1 MGSQNSSSRMPFEK
15 LVVIDC
21 RGHLLG
27 RLASFV
33 AKEALAGQKI
43 MLVRAEE
50 INISGSFIR
59 NKIHLLMR
67 KQKRMSTN
75 PRRGPFHHRSPAD
88 MLMRTIRGMLP
99 HKLYRGSAAFQRIKA
114 VDGMPSPFD
123 KIKKM
128 VVPAALRVTRLR
140 PGRKYCTLK
149 RLASETGWKYQSVVE
164 KYEEARRQKSAE
176 WFAAK
181 KA

>member
-1 MGSQNSSSRMPFEK
+1 MGSPNQLKMFEK

-59 NKIHLLMR
+59 NKLHLLMQ
-67 KQKRMSTN
+67 KHKRMSTK
-75 PRRGPFHHRSPAD
+75 PKKGPFHHRSPAD
-88 MLMRTIRGMLP
+88 MLMRTIRGMIP
-99 HKLYRGSAAFQRIKA
+99 HKIYRGSAAFQRVKA
-114 VDGMPSPFD
+114 VDGCPAPFD
-123 KIKKM
+123 KVKKM
-128 VVPAALRVTRLR
+128 VVPSALRVTRLR

-149 RLASETGWKYQSVVE
+149 RLATETGWKYESVVE
-164 KYEEARRQKSAE
+164 KYEAKRKQKSAE
-176 WFAAK
+176 WYASK
-181 KA
+181 SN

>member
-1 MGSQNSSSRMPFEK
+1 MGNSQPAKMFEK

-59 NKIHLLMR
+59 NKLKLLMK

-88 MLMRTIRGMLP
+88 MLIRTIRGMLP
-99 HKLYRGSAAFQRIKA
+99 HKQYRGSAAFQRVKC
-114 VDGMPSPFD
+114 VEGVPEPFNSL
-123 KIKKM
+123 KKV
-128 VVPAALRVTRLR
+128 VVPDALRIQRLK
-140 PGRKYCTLK
+140 PGRKFSHLGK
-149 RLASETGWKYQSVVE
+149 LAGDLGWGYQDIVA
-164 KYEEARRQKSAE
+164 KYE
-176 WFAAK
+176 
-181 KA
+181 

>member
-1 MGSQNSSSRMPFEK
+1 MGRPSSLRMFEK

-33 AKEALAGQKI
+33 VKEALAGQKI
-43 MLVRAEE
+43 MLVRAGE
-50 INISGSFIR
+50 INLSGSFIR
-59 NKIHLLMR
+59 NKLHLLMK

-99 HKLYRGSAAFQRIKA
+99 HKIYRGSAAFQRVKA
-114 VDGMPSPFD
+114 VDGMPAPFD

-128 VVPAALRVTRLR
+128 VVPSALRVTRLR
-140 PGRKYCTLK
+140 PGRKFCTLG
-149 RLASETGWKYQSVVE
+149 RLAHETGWKYQAVVA
-164 KYEEARRQKSAE
+164 KHEAT
-176 WFAAK
+176 
-181 KA
+181 

>member
-1 MGSQNSSSRMPFEK
+1 MGSIHPAKMFEK

-59 NKIHLLMR
+59 NKLHLLMK

-75 PRRGPFHHRSPAD
+75 PKRGPF
-88 MLMRTIRGMLP
+88 
-99 HKLYRGSAAFQRIKA
+99 QRVKA
-114 VDGMPSPFD
+114 VDGMPAPFD
-123 KIKKM
+123 KIKKL
-128 VVPAALRVTRLR
+128 VVPSALRVTRLR
-140 PGRKYCTLK
+140 PGRKYCTLG
-149 RLASETGWKYQSVVE
+149 RLASETGWKYADVVA
-164 KYEEARRQKSAE
+164 KHEANR
-176 WFAAK
+176 
-181 KA
+181 

>member
-1 MGSQNSSSRMPFEK
+1 MGRPSSLRMFEK

-59 NKIHLLMR
+59 NKLHLLMK

-88 MLMRTIRGMLP
+88 MLMRTIRGMIP
-99 HKLYRGSAAFQRIKA
+99 HKIFRGSAALQRIKA
-114 VDGMPSPFD
+114 VDGMPAPFD

-128 VVPAALRVTRLR
+128 VVPSALRVTRLR
-140 PGRKYCTLK
+140 PGREFCTLK
-149 RLASETGWKYQSVVE
+149 
-164 KYEEARRQKSAE
+164 
-176 WFAAK
+176 
-181 KA
+181 

>member
-1 MGSQNSSSRMPFEK
+1 MG
-15 LVVIDC
+15 
-21 RGHLLG
+21 
-27 RLASFV
+27 
-33 AKEALAGQKI
+33 

-59 NKIHLLMR
+59 NKLHLLMR

-75 PRRGPFHHRSPAD
+75 PRKGPFHHRSPAD

-99 HKLYRGSAAFQRIKA
+99 HKLYRGSAAYQHVKA
-114 VDGMPSPFD
+114 VDGCPAPFD

-128 VVPAALRVTRLR
+128 VVPQALRVTRLR

-149 RLASETGWKYQSVVE
+149 RLASETGWKYESVVAKHEAKRKE
-164 KYEEARRQKSAE
+164 KNAK
-176 WFAAK
+176 WFEAK
-181 KA
+181 KAK

>member
-1 MGSQNSSSRMPFEK
+1 MGRPSSLRMFEK

-59 NKIHLLMR
+59 NKLHLLMK

-75 PRRGPFHHRSPAD
+75 HRSGPFHHRSPAD

-99 HKLYRGSAAFQRIKA
+99 HKIYRGSAAFQRVKA
-114 VDGMPSPFD
+114 VDGMPAPFD

-128 VVPAALRVTRLR
+128 VVPSALRVTRLR
-140 PGRKYCTLK
+140 PGRKFCTLG
-149 RLASETGWKYQSVVE
+149 RLATETGWKYQSVVE
-164 KYEEARRQKSAE
+164 KYEAKRMEKNAK
-176 WFAAK
+176 WFEAK
-181 KA
+181 KAN

>member
-1 MGSQNSSSRMPFEK
+1 MGSIHPAKMFEK

-50 INISGSFIR
+50 INLSGSFIR
-59 NKIHLLMR
+59 NKLHLLMK

-88 MLMRTIRGMLP
+88 MLMRTIRGMIP
-99 HKLYRGSAAFQRIKA
+99 HKLYRGSAALQRIKA
-114 VDGMPSPFD
+114 VDGMPAPFD

-128 VVPAALRVTRLR
+128 VVPSALRVSRLR
-140 PGRKYCTLK
+140 PGRKFCTLK
-149 RLASETGWKYQSVVE
+149 RLASETGWKYESVVAKHE
-164 KYEEARRQKSAE
+164 DARSKKSAE

-181 KA
+181 NN

>member
-1 MGSQNSSSRMPFEK
+1 MGRPSSLRMFEK

-50 INISGSFIR
+50 INLSGSFIR
-59 NKIHLLMR
+59 NKLHLLMR

-99 HKLYRGSAAFQRIKA
+99 HKLYRGSAAYQRIKA
-114 VDGMPSPFD
+114 VDGCPAPFD

-128 VVPAALRVTRLR
+128 VVPSALRVTRLR
-140 PGRKYCTLK
+140 PGRKFCTLG
-149 RLASETGWKYQSVVE
+149 RLAHETGWKYQAVVAKHEANRKAKNSEWYE
-164 KYEEARRQKSAE
+164 KN
-176 WFAAK
+176 K
-181 KA
+181 KN

>member
-1 MGSQNSSSRMPFEK
+1 MGNSQPAKMFEK
-15 LVVIDC
+15 LIVIDC

-59 NKIHLLMR
+59 NKLHLLMK

-75 PRRGPFHHRSPAD
+75 PRRGPFHHRSPAE
-88 MLMRTIRGMLP
+88 RTSL
-99 HKLYRGSAAFQRIKA
+99 
-114 VDGMPSPFD
+114 PSPS
-123 KIKKM
+123 
-128 VVPAALRVTRLR
+128 RVAW
-140 PGRKYCTLK
+140 TLP
-149 RLASETGWKYQSVVE
+149 RSRSISLPSLSPTL
-164 KYEEARRQKSAE
+164 
-176 WFAAK
+176 
-181 KA
+181 

>member
-1 MGSQNSSSRMPFEK
+1 MFEK
-15 LVVIDC
+15 LIVIDC

-33 AKEALAGQKI
+33 AKEALGGQKI

-59 NKIHLLMR
+59 NKLHMLM
-67 KQKRMSTN
+67 KKNKRMSTN
-75 PRRGPFHHRSPAD
+75 PQRGPFHQRAPAD
-88 MLMRTIRGMLP
+88 IMMRTIRGMLP
-99 HKLYRGSAAFQRIKA
+99 HKLFRGSAAYQRIKCC
-114 VDGMPSPFD
+114 DGCPSPFD

-128 VVPAALRVTRLR
+128 VVPDALRITRLR

-149 RLASETGWKYQSVVE
+149 RLASETGWKYESIVAKHEANRAE
-164 KYEEARRQKSAE
+164 KNAKYFE
-176 WFAAK
+176 AK
-181 KA
+181 KAK

>member
-1 MGSQNSSSRMPFEK
+1 MFEK

-59 NKIHLLMR
+59 NKLHLLMR

-99 HKLYRGSAAFQRIKA
+99 HKLYRGSAAYQRIKA
-114 VDGMPSPFD
+114 VDGCPSPFD

-128 VVPAALRVTRLR
+128 VVPSALRVTRLR

-149 RLASETGWKYQSVVE
+149 RLASETGWKYESVVA
-164 KYEEARRQKSAE
+164 KYEEQRKQKSAE
-176 WFAAK
+176 WFKNKSA
-181 KA
+181 

>member
-1 MGSQNSSSRMPFEK
+1 MGSIHPAKMFEK

-59 NKIHLLMR
+59 NKLHLLMK

-75 PRRGPFHHRSPAD
+75 PKRGPFHHRLPACQGCRRD
-88 MLMRTIRGMLP
+88 ACSFR
-99 HKLYRGSAAFQRIKA
+99 Q
-114 VDGMPSPFD
+114 D
-123 KIKKM
+123 
-128 VVPAALRVTRLR
+128 
-140 PGRKYCTLK
+140 
-149 RLASETGWKYQSVVE
+149 Q
-164 KYEEARRQKSAE
+164 EARCSIRTPCDSSSPWPQVLYPWPPCLRDWLEVRRCCCQA
-176 WFAAK
+176 
-181 KA
+181 

>member
-1 MGSQNSSSRMPFEK
+1 MGSPNQLKMFEK

-59 NKIHLLMR
+59 NKLHLLMR

-75 PRRGPFHHRSPAD
+75 PRRGSFHHRSPAD

-99 HKLYRGSAAFQRIKA
+99 HKIYRGSAAFQRVKA
-114 VDGMPSPFD
+114 VDGMPAPFD

-128 VVPAALRVTRLR
+128 VVPSALRVTRLR
-140 PGRKYCTLK
+140 PGRKFCTLR
-149 RLASETGWKYQSVVE
+149 RLAIETGWKYDSVVS
-164 KYEEARRQKSAE
+164 KYEAQRKAKNAK
-176 WFAAK
+176 WFESK
-181 KA
+181 KN

>member
-1 MGSQNSSSRMPFEK
+1 MGSIHPAKMFEK

-59 NKIHLLMR
+59 NKLHLLMK

-75 PRRGPFHHRSPAD
+75 PKRGPFHHRSPAD

-99 HKLYRGSAAFQRIKA
+99 HKIYRGSAAFQRVKA
-114 VDGMPSPFD
+114 VDGCPAPFD

-128 VVPAALRVTRLR
+128 VVPSALRVSRLR
-140 PGRKYCTLK
+140 PGRKFCTLK
-149 RLASETGWKYQSVVE
+149 RLASETGWKYESVAK
-164 KYEEARRQKSAE
+164 KYEERRKEKNAK
-176 WFAAK
+176 WFESK

>member
-1 MGSQNSSSRMPFEK
+1 MGNSQPAKMFEK
-15 LVVIDC
+15 LIVIDC

-59 NKIHLLMR
+59 NKLHLLMK

-88 MLMRTIRGMLP
+88 MLIRTIRGMIP
-99 HKLYRGSAAFQRIKA
+99 HKLYRGSAAFQRVKA
-114 VDGMPSPFD
+114 VEGCPAPFD
-123 KIKKM
+123 KIMKM
-128 VVPAALRVTRLR
+128 VIPSALRVTRLR
-140 PGRKYCTLK
+140 PGRKFCTLK
-149 RLASETGWKYQSVVE
+149 RLATETGWKYQSVVE
-164 KYEEARRQKSAE
+164 KYEAARKEKNAA
-176 WFAAK
+176 WFASK
-181 KA
+181 KN

>member
-1 MGSQNSSSRMPFEK
+1 MFEK

-59 NKIHLLMR
+59 NKLHMLMC
-67 KQKRMSTN
+67 KNKRMSTN
-75 PRRGPFHHRSPAD
+75 PRRGPF
-88 MLMRTIRGMLP
+88 
-99 HKLYRGSAAFQRIKA
+99 YQRVKA
-114 VDGMPSPFD
+114 VDGCPAPFD

-128 VVPAALRVTRLR
+128 VVPSALRVPRLR
-140 PGRKYCTLK
+140 PGRKFCTLG
-149 RLASETGWKYQSVVE
+149 RLAHETGWKYQAVVA
-164 KYEEARRQKSAE
+164 KHEANRKAKNAK
-176 WFAAK
+176 WFESK
-181 KA
+181 KN

>member
-1 MGSQNSSSRMPFEK
+1 MGSIHPAKMFEK

-43 MLVRAEE
+43 MLVRVEE

-59 NKIHLLMR
+59 NKLHLLMK

-75 PRRGPFHHRSPAD
+75 PKRGPFHHRSPAD
-88 MLMRTIRGMLP
+88 MLIRTIRGMLP
-99 HKLYRGSAAFQRIKA
+99 HKIYKL
-114 VDGMPSPFD
+114 
-123 KIKKM
+123 
-128 VVPAALRVTRLR
+128 VVPSALRVTRLR
-140 PGRKYCTLK
+140 PGRKYCTLG
-149 RLASETGWKYQSVVE
+149 RLATETGWKYADVVAKHEANRKE
-164 KYEEARRQKSAE
+164 KNAK
-176 WFAAK
+176 WFESK

>member
-1 MGSQNSSSRMPFEK
+1 MGNSQPAKMFEK
-15 LVVIDC
+15 LIVIDC

-59 NKIHLLMR
+59 NKLHLLMR

-88 MLMRTIRGMLP
+88 MLIRP
-99 HKLYRGSAAFQRIKA
+99 IRAPRDPPQA
-114 VDGMPSPFD
+114 
-123 KIKKM
+123 
-128 VVPAALRVTRLR
+128 R
-140 PGRKYCTLK
+140 PQVLHN
-149 RLASETGWKYQSVVE
+149 
-164 KYEEARRQKSAE
+164 EEAGNRDWME
-176 WFAAK
+176 IPI
-181 KA
+181 

>member
-1 MGSQNSSSRMPFEK
+1 MGSPNQLKMFEK

-59 NKIHLLMR
+59 NKLHLLMR

-75 PRRGPFHHRSPAD
+75 PQRGPFHHRSPAD

-99 HKLYRGSAAFQRIKA
+99 HKLYRGSAAFQRVKA

-128 VVPAALRVTRLR
+128 VVPSALRVTRLR

-149 RLASETGWKYQSVVE
+149 RLASETGWKYDAVVE

-181 KA
+181 K

>member
-1 MGSQNSSSRMPFEK
+1 MG
-15 LVVIDC
+15 
-21 RGHLLG
+21 G

-33 AKEALAGQKI
+33 AKEALGGQKV

-59 NKIHLLMR
+59 NKLHLLMC
-67 KQKRMSTN
+67 KNKRMSTN
-75 PRRGPFHHRSPAD
+75 PRRGPFHQRAPAD

-99 HKLYRGSAAFQRIKA
+99 HKIFRGSAAYQRIEA
-114 VDGMPSPFD
+114 VDGCPAPFD

-128 VVPAALRVTRLR
+128 VVPSALRVSRLR

-149 RLASETGWKYQSVVE
+149 RLATETGWKYESVVAKHEANRAE
-164 KYEEARRQKSAE
+164 KNAKY
-176 WFAAK
+176 FAAHSC
-181 KA
+181 ARTYQLECQHPHCPLNHYLSAQ

>member
-1 MGSQNSSSRMPFEK
+1 MGSIHPAKMFEK

-59 NKIHLLMR
+59 NKLHLLMK

-88 MLMRTIRGMLP
+88 MLT
-99 HKLYRGSAAFQRIKA
+99 HKIYRGSAAFQRVKA
-114 VDGMPSPFD
+114 VDGMPAPFD

-128 VVPAALRVTRLR
+128 VVPSALRVTRLR
-140 PGRKYCTLK
+140 PGRKFCTLG
-149 RLASETGWKYQSVVE
+149 RLAHETGWKYQAVVA
-164 KYEEARRQKSAE
+164 KHEANRKAKNAK
-176 WFAAK
+176 WFESK
-181 KA
+181 KN

>member
-1 MGSQNSSSRMPFEK
+1 MGSPASSRRMFEK
-15 LVVIDC
+15 LIVIDC

-43 MLVRAEE
+43 MLVRCEE
-50 INISGSFIR
+50 LNISGSFIR
-59 NKIHLLMR
+59 NKLHLLMR

-99 HKLYRGSAAFQRIKA
+99 HKIFRGSTAFQRIKA
-114 VDGMPSPFD
+114 VDGMPAPFD

-128 VVPAALRVTRLR
+128 VVPSALRVTRLR
-140 PGRKYCTLK
+140 PGRKFTTLK
-149 RLASETGWKYQSVVE
+149 RLASETGWKYESVVAKHEANRAE
-164 KYEEARRQKSAE
+164 KNAKY
-176 WFAAK
+176 FASK
-181 KA
+181 K

>member
-1 MGSQNSSSRMPFEK
+1 MFEK

-33 AKEALAGQKI
+33 AKEALAG
-43 MLVRAEE
+43 
-50 INISGSFIR
+50 
-59 NKIHLLMR
+59 
-67 KQKRMSTN
+67 QKRMSTN

-99 HKLYRGSAAFQRIKA
+99 HKIYRGSAAFQRVKA
-114 VDGMPSPFD
+114 VDGMPAPFD

-128 VVPAALRVTRLR
+128 VVPSALRVTRLR
-140 PGRKYCTLK
+140 PGRKFCTLG
-149 RLASETGWKYQSVVE
+149 RLAHETGWKYQAVVA
-164 KYEEARRQKSAE
+164 KHEANRKAKNAK
-176 WFAAK
+176 WFESK
-181 KA
+181 KN

>member
-1 MGSQNSSSRMPFEK
+1 MGSPNQLKMFEK

-59 NKIHLLMR
+59 NKLHLLMR

-75 PRRGPFHHRSPAD
+75 PKRGPFHHRSPAD

-99 HKLYRGSAAFQRIKA
+99 HKIYRGSAAFQRVKA
-114 VDGMPSPFD
+114 VDGCPAPFD

-128 VVPAALRVTRLR
+128 VVPSALRVTRLR
-140 PGRKYCTLK
+140 PGRKFCTLK
-149 RLASETGWKYQSVVE
+149 RLASETGWKYESVVA
-164 KYEEARRQKSAE
+164 KYEEARKKKSAK
-176 WFAAK
+176 WFESK
-181 KA
+181 KN

>member
-1 MGSQNSSSRMPFEK
+1 MGSIHPAKMFEK
-15 LVVIDC
+15 LVVINC

-59 NKIHLLMR
+59 NKLHLLMK

-75 PRRGPFHHRSPAD
+75 PKRGPFHHRSPAD
-88 MLMRTIRGMLP
+88 MLIRTIRGMLSTGCLLLSTRSISSLFHP
-99 HKLYRGSAAFQRIKA
+99 HS
-114 VDGMPSPFD
+114 
-123 KIKKM
+123 
-128 VVPAALRVTRLR
+128 
-140 PGRKYCTLK
+140 
-149 RLASETGWKYQSVVE
+149 
-164 KYEEARRQKSAE
+164 
-176 WFAAK
+176 
-181 KA
+181 

>member
-1 MGSQNSSSRMPFEK
+1 MGSIHPAKMFEK

-59 NKIHLLMR
+59 NKLHLLMR
-67 KQKRMSTN
+67 N
-75 PRRGPFHHRSPAD
+75 
-88 MLMRTIRGMLP
+88 IRGMLP
-99 HKLYRGSAAFQRIKA
+99 HKIYRGSAAFQRIKA
-114 VDGMPSPFD
+114 VDGMPAPFD

-128 VVPAALRVTRLR
+128 VVPSALRVTRLR
-140 PGRKYCTLK
+140 PGRKFCTLK
-149 RLASETGWKYQSVVE
+149 RLSSETGWKYESVVA
-164 KYEEARRQKSAE
+164 KYEEQRKAKSSE
-176 WFAAK
+176 WF
-181 KA
+181 